1 MKKIPRRDKLIIY
14 GDLLVA
20 LQNRASSEKIVL
32 SQVQTKIN
40 LPYDRMKTYIKDL
53 VDLGLVE
60 DQTSLKLTSKGK
72 QYIKEY
78 KRVLDFIKRM
88 GISYG

>member
-1 MKKIPRRDKLIIY
+1 MKNIPRRDKLIIY
-14 GDLLVA
+14 GDLLAA
-20 LQNRASSEKIVL
+20 LQSKSGSEKIVL
-32 SQVQTKIN
+32 SQVQTTIN

-60 DQTSLKLTSKGK
+60 NQTSLKLTSKGK

>member
-20 LQNRASSEKIVL
+20 LHCRTGSEKIVL
-32 SQVQTKIN
+32 SQVQTRIN
-40 LPYDRMKTYIKDL
+40 LPYDRMKIYIKDL
-53 VDLGLVE
+53 VDMGLLE
-60 DQTSLKLTSKGK
+60 DQTSLKLTNKGK

>member
-14 GDLLVA
+14 GDLLAA
-20 LQNRASSEKIVL
+20 LQNRAGSEKIVL

-53 VDLGLVE
+53 VELGLVE

>member
-1 MKKIPRRDKLIIY
+1 MKKIPRREKLIIY
-14 GDLLVA
+14 GDLLAA
-20 LQNRASSEKIVL
+20 LQYRVGSEKIVL

>member
-20 LQNRASSEKIVL
+20 LQNRAGSEKIVL
-32 SQVQTKIN
+32 SQVQTRIN

>member
-20 LQNRASSEKIVL
+20 LQHRAGSEKIVL

>member
-14 GDLLVA
+14 GDLLDA
-20 LQNRASSEKIVL
+20 LQNRAGSEKIVL
-32 SQVQTKIN
+32 SQLQTKIN

>member
-1 MKKIPRRDKLIIY
+1 MKKSPRRDKLIIY

-20 LQNRASSEKIVL
+20 LQHRAGSEKIVL

-60 DQTSLKLTSKGK
+60 DQTSPLNLQARENSTSKNT
-72 QYIKEY
+72 KES
-78 KRVLDFIKRM
+78 L
-88 GISYG
+88 IS

>member
-1 MKKIPRRDKLIIY
+1 MKNIPRRDKLIIY

-20 LQNRASSEKIVL
+20 LQNRAGSEKIVL